1 MKNLKIKSGE
11 VFLTVERDDRY
22 EVSNHG
28 RVYSHYSKRLIKP
41 WPDTQGYLQ
50 VYLGRRRPIAVH
62 RLVMEAFVGK
72 DERHVNHKNSIKTDN
87 RIENLEYVTPT
98 ENLRHASRKG
108 RMHRRFQTRL
118 FPRQYPRIRELR
130 SEGMTLPEIAERFEI
145 SVRHASDICRGV
157 RGEHPFHFNRRIKPE
172 EVPAMLKLL
181 LSGKTRKQIAQ
192 EMKVHPTTV
201 SKALHDAGYDRPI
214 LEKLKAQNTAKS
226 EHYCK

>member
-1 MKNLKIKSGE
+1 MKNLQIKSGE
-11 VFLTVERDDRY
+11 VFRIVERDDHY
-22 EVSNHG
+22 EVSNLG
-28 RVYSHYSKRLIKP
+28 RVYSHHSKRLIKP

-72 DERHVNHKNSIKTDN
+72 DDRHVNHKNSIKTDN
-87 RIENLEYVTPT
+87 RIENLEYVTHT

-108 RMHRRFQTRL
+108 RMRQKHRTQL
-118 FPRQYPRIRELR
+118 FPRQYPRIRQLR
-130 SEGMTLPEIAERFEI
+130 NEGMTVPEIAERFEI

-157 RGEHPFHFNRRIKPE
+157 RGQHIFHFNRKIKPE
-172 EVPAMLKLL
+172 EVPAMMKLF

-201 SKALHDAGYDRPI
+201 SKALHDAGYDRRT
-214 LEKLKAQNTAKS
+214 LERLKAENIGK
-226 EHYCK
+226 